1 LHTAWCVFLLVRK
14 HGTEARPSIRTT
26 TAALGMLTWMPG
38 SPASGQLSYSSR
50 HYWALLGSQYP
61 TALGVTGLSVSYSY
75 RCYWAYTALLQ
86 LWALLG
92 SQYPTALGVTGLSV
106 SYSSGRYWVLS
117 ILQLWALLG
126 SQYPTALGVTGLS
139 VSYSYRRYWS
149 YTALLQLSALLGSQ
163 YPTALGVAGLS
174 VSYSSRRYRVLLGKL
189 WWKGGQWLP
198 VPLSRFLNRCL

>member
-1 LHTAWCVFLLVRK
+1 MVRK

-106 SYSSGRYWVLS
+106 SYSSGRYWALS
-117 ILQLWALLG
+117 ILQLSALLVVH
-126 SQYPTALGVTGLS
+126 SSPTALGVTGLS
-139 VSYSYRRYWS
+139 VSYSSGCCW
-149 YTALLQLSALLGSQ
+149 ALSVIQLSALPCVTGKTLVEGG
-163 YPTALGVAGLS
+163 AMVARSFIEIPQSLS
-174 VSYSSRRYRVLLGKL
+174 L
-189 WWKGGQWLP
+189 
-198 VPLSRFLNRCL
+198 VPS

>member
-106 SYSSGRYWVLS
+106 SYS
-117 ILQLWALLG
+117 
-126 SQYPTALGVTGLS
+126 
-139 VSYSYRRYWS
+139 YRRYWS